1 MMYLTQ
7 IDYYVMLLGDI
18 YIHTDT
24 HTHNEW
30 REGKL
35 NKLKGVKSSKT
46 LYVYRYQ

>member
-24 HTHNEW
+24 HTHTTSEEKAN
-30 REGKL
+30 
-35 NKLKGVKSSKT
+35 
-46 LYVYRYQ
+46 